1 MRSRPIS
8 KSQSQKKIEPC
19 FFCKE
24 KKQPSLHEVAV
35 LRRYL
40 TDRNKIIPRSR
51 SGLCAKH
58 QRNLALSIKYAR
70 YLALLPYVPTEN

>member
-1 MRSRPIS
+1 MKARRRP
-8 KSQSQKKIEPC
+8 KPHSQKIEPC

-24 KKQPSLHEVAV
+24 KKEPSFHDIAV

-40 TDRNKIIPRSR
+40 TDRNKIVPRSR

-58 QRNLALSIKYAR
+58 QRNLTRSIKHAR